1 LGRRIG
7 NDSTLTLQL
16 AESGNRITGSY
27 CYISQRGNRIDCPE
41 DDERNLSGTIAGN
54 RANVEFNSSFGGRR
68 TAVLEIKGVK
78 WNGVW

>member
-54 RANVEFNSSFGGRR
+54 RAVSSTHRLAAQADGLFW
-68 TAVLEIKGVK
+68 K
-78 WNGVW
+78 